1 MENKEILNRL
11 YETIKEL
18 PTTAEYNRL
27 RNMFAEEKEKF
38 LEKVGVQ
45 NRDELE
51 KLTDMLEEMHN
62 EINNQCFCE
71 GFSIA
76 VRLFVEATYKEERD
90 V

>member
-1 MENKEILNRL
+1 MQNKEILDKL
-11 YETIKEL
+11 YDTIKEM

-27 RNMFAEEKEKF
+27 RNIFAEEKEKF
-38 LEKVGVQ
+38 LEKVGIQ

-51 KLTDMLEEMHN
+51 TLTDMLEEMHN

-71 GFSIA
+71 GFSMA
-76 VRLFVEATYKEERD
+76 VRLFVESTYKEERD